1 MTTPARPES
10 KFLTVNGLRLH
21 YLDWGK
27 PGAPPILCIHGY
39 TSSAEAFSGLAR
51 HFQDRFH
58 FIVPDVRGHGESAW
72 SPTEDYPLDD
82 RVGDLEAIVDQ
93 LEMEKFG
100 LIGTSM
106 GGTMAMVYA
115 EAHPERVARLV
126 INDIGPDREAGSQRI
141 MDLVAR
147 RPVEFA
153 TLEEA
158 MAYRRQVSPVV
169 ASRTEADQ
177 RELALG
183 VLRRRPDGHWIWKMD
198 PAYMRPAKSGSP
210 TPRPNLWPVLER
222 LTGPTLVVWG
232 TESDVLSEA
241 QARRM
246 VEVLPAG
253 ELVRV
258 PGVAHAPALI
268 EPVVL
273 AALERF
279 LAGLEQAFPATKPS
293 RRVQ

>member
-1 MTTPARPES
+1 MTIPAQPES

-93 LEMEKFG
+93 LEIEKFG

-115 EAHPERVARLV
+115 GTHSERVARLV

-147 RPVEFA
+147 RRVEFA

-198 PAYMRPAKSGSP
+198 PAYTRPPKPGSP
-210 TPRPNLWPVLER
+210 AAPRPNLWPVLER
-222 LTGPTLVVWG
+222 LSCPTLVAWG

-246 VEVLPAG
+246 VEVLPVG
-253 ELVRV
+253 ELVQV

-273 AALERF
+273 TALDRF
-279 LAGLEQAFPATKPS
+279 LGGLD
-293 RRVQ
+293 

>member
-1 MTTPARPES
+1 MTIPAQPES

-93 LEMEKFG
+93 LEIEKFG

-115 EAHPERVARLV
+115 GTHSERVARLV

-147 RPVEFA
+147 RRVEFA

-169 ASRTEADQ
+169 ASRTDADQ

-198 PAYMRPAKSGSP
+198 PAYTRPPKPGSP
-210 TPRPNLWPVLER
+210 AAPRPNLWPVLER
-222 LTGPTLVVWG
+222 LSCPTLVAWG

-246 VEVLPAG
+246 VEVLPVG
-253 ELVRV
+253 ELVQV

-273 AALERF
+273 TALDRF
-279 LAGLEQAFPATKPS
+279 LGGLD
-293 RRVQ
+293 